1 MRGKD
6 CALAVMGHGSTT
18 VNAQSF
24 PLIIQSYATCL
35 SGILMLHSAEY
46 REIILLS
53 YFLVVVSMSQQW
65 RILVAEGDE
74 YLNQGIV
81 NSLLKDG
88 YNVQGVLTGA
98 EAIRILWADEQ
109 QLVIGDM
116 QLPDADGFDLL
127 QWIRTYCPQTRM
139 IMLATA
145 NMPGARTRALE
156 NGAVGYLE
164 KPVDLRLLK
173 VEVRRLLQQTGFT
186 ASLASFD
193 LLEVIQMVNMSRKSI
208 SLVVHTGLEEQGMLG
223 FQAGELI
230 WAEYGTLRGEEAF
243 FALAAHK
250 NGMVTQQQWDD
261 RIAPNVRQP
270 LSRLIMQALQYRSKY
285 AAAQQLSGELEVVNG
300 RQSIPVAHDRSPVDM
315 LFPEAIDDRPFTY
328 VADGAPAAPPLLSQP
343 APTPMPA
350 QPASVEPREWWQDSA
365 KSNSI
370 GRSGSIQ
377 AVTGKGPPTPRPA
390 STHTKYVA
398 SISGSSINPSTVRKT
413 PTGPRSDL
421 PAWLMDQPTQFELQ
435 AMRPASLSGT
445 GHVSAASAAKSSL
458 AEWPSKEPPVPARPV
473 KPVTPAP
480 EVHTPNNGNG
490 NGKTPLVEVH
500 GAAKVPQP
508 AEWQGPQQGVAD
520 ASPGPDL
527 PISLLESLA
536 TPRQTEELSG
546 QASSSMG
553 TAARGA
559 VLTEPAPV
567 RVTPDEVAVPAKQAE
582 RAGVGRQQSGAK
594 RNYAALV
601 SALQTLG
608 YTLPGFIA
616 SAVVGMDGQPI
627 AQVAV
632 EEQDIS
638 GMCPDFNTILKSVLL
653 VLRQG
658 SWGQHEDTII
668 TSATHHILM
677 RVLDR
682 EREVFQV
689 LVTTRESDPVESLEV
704 MATVEGA
711 IVAAL

>member
-1 MRGKD
+1 
-6 CALAVMGHGSTT
+6 
-18 VNAQSF
+18 
-24 PLIIQSYATCL
+24 
-35 SGILMLHSAEY
+35 
-46 REIILLS
+46 
-53 YFLVVVSMSQQW
+53 MSQQW
-65 RILVAEGDE
+65 RVLVVEGDE

-88 YNVQGVLTGA
+88 YSVQGVLTGA

-116 QLPDADGFDLL
+116 QLPDTDGFDLL

-145 NMPGARTRALE
+145 NVPGARARALE

-193 LLEVIQMVNMSRKSI
+193 LLDVIQIVNMSRKSI

-223 FQAGELI
+223 FQSGELT

-250 NGMVTQQQWDD
+250 DGMVTQQQWED
-261 RIAPNVRQP
+261 RVAPNVRQP

-285 AAAQQLSGELEVVNG
+285 AAAQQLSGELEAVNG
-300 RQSIPVAHDRSPVDM
+300 RPATPAARDQSPVDKI
-315 LFPEAIDDRPFTY
+315 FTEAIDDRPFSY
-328 VADGAPAAPPLLSQP
+328 VADASPAAPPLPAQP
-343 APTPMPA
+343 APA
-350 QPASVEPREWWQDSA
+350 QPASAEPKEWWQDSA
-365 KSNSI
+365 KSQSI
-370 GRSGSIQ
+370 GRSGNMG
-377 AVTGKGPPTPRPA
+377 AVTGNSSPA
-390 STHTKYVA
+390 SRLA
-398 SISGSSINPSTVRKT
+398 SASSSNITPSTVRKT
-413 PTGPRSDL
+413 PTGQRSDL
-421 PAWLMDQPTQFELQ
+421 PSWLMEQPTQFELQ
-435 AMRPASLSGT
+435 AMRPSSLSGT
-445 GHVSAASAAKSSL
+445 GHVSAAPTAKPSL
-458 AEWPSKEPPVPARPV
+458 AEWPPQELKPPARPV
-473 KPVTPAP
+473 KPLTPAP
-480 EVHTPNNGNG
+480 DVPNPNNGNG
-490 NGKTPLVEVH
+490 KTSFTGGH
-500 GAAKVPQP
+500 STAKVTHP
-508 AEWQGPQQGVAD
+508 AEWQGPQKMVTEAVPQQTEVPA
-520 ASPGPDL
+520 
-527 PISLLESLA
+527 SLLQSLA
-536 TPRQTEELSG
+536 TPRQTEELGERANSAVG
-546 QASSSMG
+546 AV
-553 TAARGA
+553 TRGA
-559 VLTEPAPV
+559 VVAEPAPA
-567 RVTPDEVAVPAKQAE
+567 RVTPEGLVVPIKQVERSAAV
-582 RAGVGRQQSGAK
+582 RQQSTSK
-594 RNYAALV
+594 RNYSALV

-638 GMCPDFNTILKSVLL
+638 GMCPDYTVILKSVLL
-653 VLRQG
+653 ILQQG

-668 TSATHHILM
+668 TSATHHILL

-682 EREVFQV
+682 TREVFQV

>member
-1 MRGKD
+1 
-6 CALAVMGHGSTT
+6 
-18 VNAQSF
+18 
-24 PLIIQSYATCL
+24 
-35 SGILMLHSAEY
+35 MLHSAEY
-46 REIILLS
+46 KEIILLS

-65 RILVAEGDE
+65 RVLVVEGDE

-88 YNVQGVLTGA
+88 YSVQGVLTGA

-139 IMLATA
+139 IILATA
-145 NMPGARTRALE
+145 NLPGARTRALE

-193 LLEVIQMVNMSRKSI
+193 LLDVIQIVNMSRKSI
-208 SLVVHTGLEEQGMLG
+208 SLVVHTGMEEQGMLG
-223 FQAGELI
+223 FQSGELI

-261 RIAPNVRQP
+261 RVAPNVRQP

-285 AAAQQLSGELEVVNG
+285 AEAQQLSGELEAVNG
-300 RQSIPVAHDRSPVDM
+300 RPSAPSAHDMSPVDM
-315 LFPEAIDDRPFTY
+315 LFTEAIDDRPFTY
-328 VADGAPAAPPLLSQP
+328 VADAPPAAPSLPLPSQP
-343 APTPMPA
+343 APA
-350 QPASVEPREWWQDSA
+350 QPASAEPREWWQDSA
-365 KSNSI
+365 KSRSIEKSNSMGNI
-370 GRSGSIQ
+370 R
-377 AVTGKGPPTPRPA
+377 AVTGNGSPTPRPA
-390 STHTKYVA
+390 PGSNRPAA
-398 SISGSSINPSTVRKT
+398 SASGSSITPSTVRKT
-413 PTGPRSDL
+413 PTGQRSDL
-421 PAWLMDQPTQFELQ
+421 PSWLMEQPTQFEVQ
-435 AMRPASLSGT
+435 AMRPSSLSGT
-445 GHVSAASAAKSSL
+445 GHITAAPTGKSSP
-458 AEWPSKEPPVPARPV
+458 AEWSSPEPTPVARPV

-480 EVHTPNNGNG
+480 DATTSHNGHG
-490 NGKTPLVEVH
+490 NGKTPFTGIETP
-500 GAAKVPQP
+500 AKVPLS
-508 AEWQGPQQGVAD
+508 AEWQEPQKMTAD
-520 ASPGPDL
+520 PASLPDV
-527 PISLLESLA
+527 PVSLLQSLT
-536 TPRQTEELSG
+536 TPRQTEELG
-546 QASSSMG
+546 GRAASAIG
-553 TAARGA
+553 AATRSA
-559 VLTEPAPV
+559 VLTEPAPA
-567 RVTPDEVAVPAKQAE
+567 RVTPEELIVPAKQPE
-582 RAGVGRQQSGAK
+582 RATGIRQQSAAK
-594 RNYAALV
+594 RNYSALV

-616 SAVVGMDGQPI
+616 SAIVGMDGQPI

-638 GMCPDFNTILKSVLL
+638 SICPDFNVVLKGVLL
-653 VLRQG
+653 VLQQG
-658 SWGQHEDTII
+658 NWGQHEDTII
-668 TSATHHILM
+668 TSVTHHILL

>member
-1 MRGKD
+1 
-6 CALAVMGHGSTT
+6 
-18 VNAQSF
+18 
-24 PLIIQSYATCL
+24 
-35 SGILMLHSAEY
+35 
-46 REIILLS
+46 
-53 YFLVVVSMSQQW
+53 MSQQW

-88 YNVQGVLTGA
+88 YSVQGVLTGA

-109 QLVIGDM
+109 QLVIGDT

-145 NMPGARTRALE
+145 NVPGARTRALE

-164 KPVDLRLLK
+164 KPIDLRLLK

-193 LLEVIQMVNMSRKSI
+193 LLDVIQIVNMSRKSI

-223 FQAGELI
+223 FQLGELI

-250 NGMVTQQQWDD
+250 DGMVTQQQWDD

-270 LSRLIMQALQYRSKY
+270 LSRLIMQALQYRARY
-285 AAAQQLSGELEVVNG
+285 AAAQQLSGELEAVNG
-300 RQSIPVAHDRSPVDM
+300 HPATPSAHDQSPVDM
-315 LFPEAIDDRPFTY
+315 LFTEAIDDRPFTY
-328 VADGAPAAPPLLSQP
+328 VADASPLPSQSAPSP
-343 APTPMPA
+343 AKPVSA
-350 QPASVEPREWWQDSA
+350 EPKEWWQDSA

-370 GRSGSIQ
+370 GRSGSMR
-377 AVTGKGPPTPRPA
+377 AVTGNGSPA
-390 STHTKYVA
+390 SRSRSDSITNRSAA
-398 SISGSSINPSTVRKT
+398 SASGSSITPSTVRKT
-413 PTGPRSDL
+413 PTGQRSDL
-421 PAWLMDQPTQFELQ
+421 PSWLMDQPTQFELQ
-435 AMRPASLSGT
+435 AMRPSALSGT
-445 GHVSAASAAKSSL
+445 AHVTAASTAKSSL
-458 AEWPSKEPPVPARPV
+458 AEWSPQELSIPARPV
-473 KPVTPAP
+473 KPATPAP
-480 EVHTPNNGNG
+480 DVPTSNNGNG
-490 NGKTPLVEVH
+490 NGTTSFVEVH
-500 GAAKVPQP
+500 SAAKAPP
-508 AEWQGPQQGVAD
+508 RAEWQEPQKVAID
-520 ASPGPDL
+520 ATPLPDVSV
-527 PISLLESLA
+527 SLLQSLA

-546 QASSSMG
+546 QASSAVG
-553 TAARGA
+553 TATRGA
-559 VLTEPAPV
+559 VLVEPAQA
-567 RVTPDEVAVPAKQAE
+567 RVMPEEVAVPAKQPE
-582 RAGVGRQQSGAK
+582 RVGVARQQSATK
-594 RNYAALV
+594 RNYSALV

-638 GMCPDFNTILKSVLL
+638 SMCPDFNVILKSVLH

-658 SWGQHEDTII
+658 SWGQHEDTVI
-668 TSATHHILM
+668 TSVTHHILL

-704 MATVEGA
+704 IATVEGA

>member
-1 MRGKD
+1 
-6 CALAVMGHGSTT
+6 
-18 VNAQSF
+18 
-24 PLIIQSYATCL
+24 
-35 SGILMLHSAEY
+35 
-46 REIILLS
+46 
-53 YFLVVVSMSQQW
+53 MSQQW
-65 RILVAEGDE
+65 RVLVVEGDE

-88 YNVQGVLTGA
+88 YSVQGVLTGA

-127 QWIRTYCPQTRM
+127 QWIRTYCSQTRM

-145 NMPGARTRALE
+145 YVPGARTRALE

-193 LLEVIQMVNMSRKSI
+193 LLDVIQIVNMSRKSI

-223 FQAGELI
+223 FQLGELI

-250 NGMVTQQQWDD
+250 NGTVTQQQWDD

-285 AAAQQLSGELEVVNG
+285 AAAQQLSGELEAVNG
-300 RQSIPVAHDRSPVDM
+300 RPAAPAGQDLSPVDM
-315 LFPEAIDDRPFTY
+315 LFTEAIDDRPFTY
-328 VADGAPAAPPLLSQP
+328 VADESPAASSLPPQP
-343 APTPMPA
+343 TPA
-350 QPASVEPREWWQDSA
+350 QPASAEPKEWWQDSA
-365 KSNSI
+365 KSRSV
-370 GRSGSIQ
+370 GKSGSIR
-377 AVTGKGPPTPRPA
+377 AVTDNASLASGPAPTTNRLAATA
-390 STHTKYVA
+390 SSPNIT
-398 SISGSSINPSTVRKT
+398 PSTVRKT
-413 PTGPRSDL
+413 STGQRADL
-421 PAWLMDQPTQFELQ
+421 PSWLMDQPTEFQLQ
-435 AMRPASLSGT
+435 AMRPSSLSGT
-445 GHVSAASAAKSSL
+445 GHVSAAPTAKPSL
-458 AEWPSKEPPVPARPV
+458 AEWPPQEPVPPARPV
-473 KPVTPAP
+473 KPATPVPDAP
-480 EVHTPNNGNG
+480 TANNGNG
-490 NGKTPLVEVH
+490 KIPFPGIQP
-500 GAAKVPQP
+500 AAKAPHP
-508 AEWQGPQQGVAD
+508 AEWQGPQKVATG
-520 ASPGPDL
+520 ASQLPDV
-527 PISLLESLA
+527 PASLLQSLA

-546 QASSSMG
+546 RASSAVG
-553 TAARGA
+553 TATRGA
-559 VLTEPAPV
+559 VLTEPAPA
-567 RVTPDEVAVPAKQAE
+567 RLTPEEVVVPTKQSE
-582 RAGVGRQQSGAK
+582 RAAVARQQSAAR
-594 RNYAALV
+594 RNYSALV

-638 GMCPDFNTILKSVLL
+638 GMCPDFNVILKSVLL
-653 VLRQG
+653 ILRQG

-668 TSATHHILM
+668 TSATHHILL